1 MSRPILAASC
11 AAVLLAA
18 GCASSATS
26 NGSSTGSG
34 TMHSSMNSSMP
45 GMTPSSTNSGST
57 SRSDGAMSGGA
68 MGGMPMSG
76 AGLQATVD
84 GYHLAFPAK
93 TMAGMAMTMTF
104 TITKDGKPVTQFD
117 REQTKLMHFYLIR
130 SDLTGFQ
137 HLHPTLATD
146 GTWSVTPSEGLTPG
160 RYRIY
165 TQFVPHGTGSA
176 LVTSVPLTVPGT
188 PPAATPLPATATST
202 TVDGYTVKVEGALR
216 HGTESPLT
224 ITISKGGAKVTD
236 LQPYLGVFA
245 HVTAIHAGDLGFAHL
260 HPDTGASSAT
270 GGPMLTV
277 HADLPS
283 PGDYRAFIQF
293 QTAGTLHTA
302 AITLVAS

>member
-1 MSRPILAASC
+1 MPI
-11 AAVLLAA
+11 VRLLAA

-26 NGSSTGSG
+26 SGSTAGTG

-45 GMTPSSTNSGST
+45 GMTPSGTDSAPTSMSGST
-57 SRSDGAMSGGA
+57 SMSDGA
-68 MGGMPMSG
+68 MGGMSMSG
-76 AGLQATVD
+76 AGLQSTVD

-93 TMAGMAMTMTF
+93 PMAGMAMTMTF

-117 REQTKLMHFYLIR
+117 REQTKLLHFYLIR

-137 HLHPTLATD
+137 HLHPTLAAD
-146 GTWSVTPSEGLTPG
+146 GTWSVTPSEGLAPG
-160 RYRIY
+160 RYRVY

-188 PPAATPLPATATST
+188 PPAATPLPAREGSI
-202 TVDGYTVKVEGALR
+202 TVDGYTVKVSGALR

-270 GGPMLTV
+270 GGPTLTV